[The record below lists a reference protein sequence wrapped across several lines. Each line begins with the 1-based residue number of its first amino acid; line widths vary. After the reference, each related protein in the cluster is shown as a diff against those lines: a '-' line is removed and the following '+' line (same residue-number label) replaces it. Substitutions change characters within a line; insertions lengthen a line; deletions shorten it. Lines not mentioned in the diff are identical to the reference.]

1 MSEHQQRPAERFVV
15 IGTSTGGLAALRT
28 VLAELPAD
36 LPAAL
41 LITMHIG
48 RLESSLPDLL
58 SDNTALRVKFAQ
70 DGDVPLNGHAYI
82 APPDRHL
89 LLERQSIR
97 LVRGAKEN
105 HCRPAIDP
113 LFRSAAINHGRKVTG
128 VILTG
133 ELDDGTVGLQAVKAC
148 GGIAIVQDPAEAQSP
163 SMPVSAQRFTHTDHC
178 LLLRDIGK
186 LLVQLL
192 MKQCPDAIHEPTSK
206 RVEPF
211 VTEHEICVQGG
222 AAQVST
228 LQQHGDM
235 SNLTCPD
242 CGGSLWEMGYAPVR
256 FRCHTGHSFTVAT
269 LSQRQD
275 DNVEEAIWVAV
286 RSLHEKQLLLQRQAV
301 TARKLGNQES
311 AIEYDLASQS
321 ITSHVAILQGFIT
334 VSRQTDLS
342 D

>member
-1 MSEHQQRPAERFVV
+1 MPENQRRPAERFVV

-28 VLAELPAD
+28 VLAELPAN
-36 LPAAL
+36 LPAAV

-58 SDNTALRVKFAQ
+58 SHSTALRVKFAQ

-113 LFRSAAINHGRKVTG
+113 LFRSAAINQGRNVTG

-148 GGIAIVQDPAEAQSP
+148 GGIAIVQDPDEAQSP
-163 SMPVSAQRFTHTDHC
+163 SMPLSALRFTQTDHC
-178 LLLRDIGK
+178 LVLTDIGRLLAQLLRN
-186 LLVQLL
+186 QR
-192 MKQCPDAIHEPTSK
+192 PDDAYEPIS
-206 RVEPF
+206 RRIEPF
-211 VTEHEICVQGG
+211 ATEHEICAQGG
-222 AAQVST
+222 AAQMSA
-228 LQQHGDM
+228 LRIHGDM

-242 CGGSLWEMGYAPVR
+242 CGGSLWEMGRAPLR
-256 FRCHTGHSFTVAT
+256 YRCHTGHSFTGAT

-275 DNVEEAIWVAV
+275 DNVEEAIWIAV

-301 TARKLGNQES
+301 TARNMGNEES
-311 AIEYDLASQS
+311 ALEYDLASRS
-321 ITSHVAILQGFIT
+321 ITAHATTLQGLIT
-334 VSRQTDLS
+334 GKLNSEQE
-342 D
+342 

>member
-1 MSEHQQRPAERFVV
+1 MSKHQRTPAEHFVV

-36 LPAAL
+36 LPAAI

-48 RLESSLPDLL
+48 RLESSLPALL
-58 SDNTALRVKFAQ
+58 SDSTALRVRFAQ

-89 LLERQSIR
+89 LLQRQSIR
-97 LVRGAKEN
+97 LVHGAKEN

-113 LFRSAAINHGRKVTG
+113 LFRSAAINHGRNVTG

-148 GGIAIVQDPAEAQSP
+148 GGTAIVQDPDEARSP
-163 SMPVSAQRFTHTDHC
+163 SMPLSALRFTQTDHC
-178 LLLRDIGK
+178 LALSDIGR

-192 MKQCPDAIHEPTSK
+192 KCQRQDDVYEPTSR

-211 VTEHEICVQGG
+211 ATEHEICVQGG
-222 AAQVST
+222 AAQMSA
-228 LQQHGDM
+228 LQIHGDI

-242 CGGSLWEMGYAPVR
+242 CGGSLWELGRAPVR
-256 FRCHTGHSFTVAT
+256 YRCHTGHSFTVGT

-275 DNVEEAIWVAV
+275 DNVEEAIWIAL

-301 TARKLGNQES
+301 TARNMGNEES
-311 AIEYDLASQS
+311 ALEYDLASRS
-321 ITSHVAILQGFIT
+321 ITAHAITLQELIT
-334 VSRQTDLS
+334 GKVNSAQE
-342 D
+342 

>member
-1 MSEHQQRPAERFVV
+1 MSEIKRRPAERFVV

-36 LPAAL
+36 LTAAV

-58 SDNTALRVKFAQ
+58 SDSTALRVKFAQ

-105 HCRPAIDP
+105 HSRPAIDP
-113 LFRSAAINHGRKVTG
+113 LFRSAAINHGRNVTG

-148 GGIAIVQDPAEAQSP
+148 GGIAIVQDPAEAQSS
-163 SMPVSAQRFTHTDHC
+163 SMPLSALRFTHTDYRLSLC
-178 LLLRDIGK
+178 DIGK
-186 LLVQLL
+186 FLARTHECQS
-192 MKQCPDAIHEPTSK
+192 PDAMDPPAPM

-211 VTEHEICVQGG
+211 STEHEICAQGG

-228 LQQHGDM
+228 LQKHGDL
-235 SNLTCPD
+235 SSLTCPD
-242 CGGSLWEMGYAPVR
+242 CGGSLLEMGYAPAR

-269 LSQRQD
+269 LLQRQD
-275 DNVEEAIWVAV
+275 DKFEEAIWIAV

-301 TARKLGNQES
+301 TARKSGNEDS
-311 AIEYDLASQS
+311 AREYDLASQS
-321 ITSHVAILQGFIT
+321 ITAHAMTLQELIT
-334 VSRQTDLS
+334 NKVDSTRG
-342 D
+342 